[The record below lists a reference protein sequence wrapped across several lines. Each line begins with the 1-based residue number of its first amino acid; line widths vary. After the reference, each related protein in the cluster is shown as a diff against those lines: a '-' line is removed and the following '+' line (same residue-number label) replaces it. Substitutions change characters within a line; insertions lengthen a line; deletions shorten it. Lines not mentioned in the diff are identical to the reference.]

1 MCCAGWESAPHRLA
15 FLLVLLGGH
24 FGTCWN
30 APGFEANSA
39 YATKQR
45 AVSPSKKRCYQ
56 HKTNILSSKCVDKC
70 FGPWWKP
77 ILYGRNTQ
85 PLSRF
90 QQTPLYNRSKQSPMS
105 VQLWLCNLHCSRFDL
120 INRWTNPWQLFGTL
134 WAISSQIYPRLQTL
148 HIRFKSTEI
157 HTSDW
162 KETASRFDAKKQIVN
177 KSTKTFFFIF
187 LCLMSCSFTDT

>member
-1 MCCAGWESAPHRLA
+1 MCCAGWESHLCTTPARES

-39 YATKQR
+39 YATKQS

-77 ILYGRNTQ
+77 IWYDRNTQ

-90 QQTPLYNRSKQSPMS
+90 QQTPLIDRSKVPSLFS
-105 VQLWLCNLHCSRFDL
+105 FDFAICTAVVLTWSIGELTHVSFLALCE
-120 INRWTNPWQLFGTL
+120 P
-134 WAISSQIYPRLQTL
+134 YPARSIQDCQNY
-148 HIRFKSTEI
+148 IFKSTEI
-157 HTSDW
+157 RTNDW
-162 KETASRFDAKKQIVN
+162 KKQHLDSMQKN
-177 KSTKTFFFIF
+177 K
-187 LCLMSCSFTDT
+187 